1 MPIHLIALLTLAVI
15 GAIGMLLT
23 AAVILEHL
31 VYVCGKIERRTPYG
45 HRWDLRHWQQIGRAS
60 CRERV

>member
-45 HRWDLRHWQQIGRAS
+45 HRWDLRHWQLP
-60 CRERV
+60 